1 MKTNDLLYD
10 ERVKDFVR
18 LLEFHG
24 LIRIKQT
31 PNFFVL
37 RQKNYGV
44 ELSQNILRYAQRND
58 IVIIIKDCYI
68 YIPVSEDICMYPA

>member
-24 LIRIKQT
+24 LIRVKQT
-31 PNFFVL
+31 LNFFVF

-44 ELSQNILRYAQRND
+44 ELSQNILRYAQRNG
-58 IVIIIKDCYI
+58 IVMIIKDCYI
-68 YIPVSEDICMYPA
+68 YIPVSENICIYPA